1 MNEKLI
7 TLCFTD
13 GEAGVTLG
21 DNYRYF
27 TAPCD
32 LTIIYVC
39 TSPSV
44 DDATSTID
52 INDDG
57 STAISAIAT
66 AAKATPGRWR
76 SIHVG
81 GTNAPVRVAAGSVC
95 SLDANTTTADT
106 VVHVQIWA
114 LAGEGWA

>member
-1 MNEKLI
+1 MNERLI

-13 GEAGVTLG
+13 GETGVTLG

-27 TAPCD
+27 TVPED
-32 LTIIYVC
+32 MSIVYVT

-44 DDATSTID
+44 DDATCTID

-57 STAISAIAT
+57 STAIAAIAT
-66 AAKATPGRWR
+66 AAAATPGRWR
-76 SIHVG
+76 STHVG

-95 SLDANTTTADT
+95 SLDANTTSVDI

-114 LAGEGWA
+114 VAGEVWS